1 MAARYS
7 SEPEVLMFFELG
19 WNGVTG
25 GPRNADSAQIKVE
38 VSKQPPSSTG
48 FFSDAA
54 KDARRFK
61 AQEADAVR
69 TLRGKGSPADHV
81 ICFSPESSW
90 RRDTLNPR
98 ERSTPQGLQGAT
110 AITTF
115 LCQIRDKV
123 RRT

>member
-38 VSKQPPSSTG
+38 MSKQPPSSTG

-69 TLRGKGSPADHV
+69 YAIRAVPQIMLSASHP
-81 ICFSPESSW
+81 
-90 RRDTLNPR
+90 NPH
-98 ERSTPQGLQGAT
+98 GAE
-110 AITTF
+110 
-115 LCQIRDKV
+115 IR
-123 RRT
+123 